1 LHEIFLYWLLDCLF
15 EALTT
20 TVVGGGGEKLET
32 CGLFICSFQ
41 LQRACDFRLLPSIV
55 SYRMLSSG
63 DLLSGLYW
71 PMLTDESRRKKLVN
85 GHLPVPLIFTL
96 LPALTHFTCI

>member
-41 LQRACDFRLLPSIV
+41 LQTSEGLRLSLATL
-55 SYRMLSSG
+55 YRMYL
-63 DLLSGLYW
+63 
-71 PMLTDESRRKKLVN
+71 
-85 GHLPVPLIFTL
+85 TL
-96 LPALTHFTCI
+96 LAYAN